1 MNVHESNDLIIDYS
15 DPLESKSNSSN
26 LYWQTDEVTR
36 NTEKEIPHRNIN
48 LKMSPGQKN
57 PNQLFSS
64 KQSIYRQSQIHNS
77 PS

>member
-48 LKMSPGQKN
+48 LKMSP
-57 PNQLFSS
+57 
-64 KQSIYRQSQIHNS
+64 
-77 PS
+77 